1 MSMRES
7 VCPDGLST
15 CCCLCA
21 CVSLHRSTRWGFW
34 QRVPILMYMFGGCL
48 LLLFWAD
55 VHYLEI
61 WPLSR
66 QKQEAQKQE
75 GSVFF
80 FPVSVT
86 HETSS
91 IGFQGEESARGIE
104 NRLKWSIDVPRIV
117 TSFDYHGSI
126 HVNHFK
132 IKTHYEG
139 TSTKQTTVSVTPL
152 SLNTGDLEVAAS
164 KLKLILAYQ
173 RLYALPR
180 AYNSQQVIL
189 YQWDLKMPR
198 YIQFITDFKAIKMIY
213 WFMIVFARCLN
224 ISPEKQS
231 IKCAFSVML
240 LLNLSLDR
248 VRLCDVEPLCFQANR
263 GSDRSYFCIKNSGE
277 KNEIY

>member
-1 MSMRES
+1 M
-7 VCPDGLST
+7 
-15 CCCLCA
+15 
-21 CVSLHRSTRWGFW
+21 FI
-34 QRVPILMYMFGGCL
+34 ILKYDHCQGKSKKHKSKKAPF
-48 LLLFWAD
+48 F
-55 VHYLEI
+55 
-61 WPLSR
+61 
-66 QKQEAQKQE
+66 
-75 GSVFF
+75 FF

-91 IGFQGEESARGIE
+91 IGFQGEELARGIE

-132 IKTHYEG
+132 IKRHYEG

-164 KLKLILAYQ
+164 KLRLILAYR

-189 YQWDLKMPR
+189 YQWDLKIPR